1 VSSLLPAESANLA
14 RAFRASS
21 NPRLADELHRR
32 GRDAPTDRLRVRHA
46 ILLLDL
52 GDVRLA
58 RSLLANADPTL
69 RSMFLEEIQ
78 TWHGT
83 LAAWPAVV
91 DAADEALRSALCAAV
106 GRVDRTRL
114 DPEVRRSLVATLSRQ
129 FRDAPDGG
137 THAASE
143 WSLRQWG
150 VQLPS
155 LAEATDKRR

>member
-1 VSSLLPAESANLA
+1 
-14 RAFRASS
+14 
-21 NPRLADELHRR
+21 
-32 GRDAPTDRLRVRHA
+32 RHA

-58 RSLLANADPTL
+58 RSLLANADPTP

-91 DAADEALRSALCAAV
+91 DAAGEDLRSALCAAV
-106 GRVDRTRL
+106 GRVDQTRL
-114 DPEVRRSLVATLSRQ
+114 DPEVHRSLVATLSRQ

-155 LAEATDKRR
+155 LAAATDKRRWFVNHAGMTMMAMPLGVVQPANARPVFLTRP